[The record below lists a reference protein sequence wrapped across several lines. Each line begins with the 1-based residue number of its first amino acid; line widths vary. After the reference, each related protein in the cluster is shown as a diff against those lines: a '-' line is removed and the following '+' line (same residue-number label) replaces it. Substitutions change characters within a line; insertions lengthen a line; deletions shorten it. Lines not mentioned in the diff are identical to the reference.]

1 MSEARDTPEVR
12 EVDVVVVGAGIA
24 GLYMLHRLR
33 GLGISAQI
41 LEAGEG
47 VGGTWFWNRYPGAR
61 VDIES
66 TDYSY
71 SFSPELEQE
80 WEWSERFPTQPELLR
95 YINHV
100 ADRFG
105 LRDGIQFNT
114 RVESAHFNERTGRWD
129 VRTDAGEQLS
139 AQYCVM
145 ATGCLSD
152 AKVPQFPGVD
162 SFEGATY
169 HTGRWPH
176 EGVDFTGLRVGVV
189 GTGSSGIQSI
199 PLIAA
204 QAEHLYVFQRTPNF
218 SIPARNGQLD
228 PDYLAEVKATYR
240 ERRAVAKLSVGGTNA
255 VRPEKKVQ
263 EDPEEIR
270 NAIYDQRWA
279 VGGLGAITGA
289 YNNTIVDREANEIA
303 AEFVRSKI
311 RETVTDPAVA
321 ELLCPKDYPIGT
333 KRICLDTNYYETFNR
348 DNVTLVDV
356 KRAPIVEVLPHGLR
370 TDDKGYEL
378 DAIVYATGF
387 DAMTGALTNI
397 DIQGRGG
404 QKLAE
409 KWADGPRTY
418 LGIASAGFPNLF
430 MITGP
435 GSPSVLS
442 NMITS
447 IEQHVDWVADYLAY
461 LRDHGLTRFEPQL
474 EAEDKWVE
482 HVNEVAHRTLYPS
495 AASWYMGA
503 NIPGKTRVFM
513 PYVGGVGT
521 YRLLCD
527 EIAAKDYEGFELTA
541 AG

>member
-1 MSEARDTPEVR
+1 MSEATTTPEVR
-12 EVDVVVVGAGIA
+12 DVDVLVVGAGIA

-33 GLGISAQI
+33 GLGIAAQV

-100 ADRFG
+100 ADRFA

-114 RVESAHFNERTGRWD
+114 RVESAHYNETTGRWD
-129 VRTDAGEQLS
+129 VRTDGGEQLS

-176 EGVDFTGLRVGVV
+176 EGVDFTGLRVGIV

-199 PLIAA
+199 PLIAE

-228 PDYLAEVKATYR
+228 PDYWAQVKATYR
-240 ERRAVAKLSVGGTNA
+240 ERRAIAKLSVGGTNA
-255 VRPEKKVQ
+255 VRPDKKVQ
-263 EDPEEIR
+263 EDPEDVR
-270 NAIYDQRWA
+270 NAIYSERWA
-279 VGGLGAITGA
+279 AGGLGAITGA
-289 YNNTIVDREANEIA
+289 YNNTIVDLEANEIA

-321 ELLCPKDYPIGT
+321 ELLSPRDYPIGT

-387 DAMTGALTNI
+387 DAMTGALTNM

-404 QKLAE
+404 QKLAD
-409 KWADGPRTY
+409 KWSAGPRTY

-461 LRDHGLTRFEPQL
+461 MRDHGLTHFEAKL
-474 EAEDKWVE
+474 DAEDKWVE

-521 YRLLCD
+521 YRLLCE